1 MTEAVL
7 TLRDVHWRVNDRH
20 VLSGVDLRLQRGK
33 ITTLIGPNG
42 AGKTCVVRIALGLL
56 APTQGERW
64 VQPGLR
70 VGYVPQ
76 RFPLN
81 PNLPLTVLDFLS
93 LPMAYRQQEL
103 SSWQRFWHRP
113 QRVDREAI
121 LAVLERVGAAHLLQH
136 NALTLSG
143 GEQQRVLLA
152 RALLR
157 KPELLVLDEPV
168 QGVDIT
174 GQTALYQLIRQL
186 HTELNCAVLMVSH
199 DLHVVMADTDEVLCL
214 NGHVCCTGH
223 PEAVSQHPE
232 YQRLFGP
239 DERRQLAIY
248 THHHDH
254 HHTLHGHAEPCQTDC
269 RHD

>member
-1 MTEAVL
+1 MNTDALL
-7 TLRDVHWRVNDRH
+7 TLHDVSWQVAGRSVLRDVN
-20 VLSGVDLRLQRGK
+20 LALTANK

-42 AGKTCVVRIALGLL
+42 AGKTCLVRIALGLL
-56 APTQGERW
+56 APSRGQRW

-93 LPMAYRQQEL
+93 LPIAATADVGL
-103 SSWQRFWHRP
+103 WQRFLHTPKPVAQPAVR
-113 QRVDREAI
+113 AA
-121 LAVLERVGAAHLLQH
+121 LARVGAEHLLAH

-157 KPELLVLDEPV
+157 QPQLLVLDEPV
-168 QGVDIT
+168 QGVDVN
-174 GQTALYQLIRQL
+174 GQSALYALIREL
-186 HTELNCAVLMVSH
+186 HSELGCAVLMVSH

-232 YQRLFGP
+232 YLRLFGP
-239 DERRQLAIY
+239 DERRQIAIY

-254 HHTLHGHAEPCQTDC
+254 HHTLQGDVTSCHEGCNHG
-269 RHD
+269 